1 MAVVCSLP
9 SIIKSRA
16 NKQLGLNNINGFIDI
31 IVKKSKDI
39 NEAESN
45 LESLLE
51 EASNLSE
58 DKKRNIKDKFNKLKN
73 QEVQIKENEDFQMRI
88 NKNKF
93 YSKSLQDLYIN
104 KPLAFKQLE
113 KDFKINVLKSI
124 FLNKETKEIIFDSNK
139 ANTYLLN
146 LQESLFN
153 NTIDFLRKN
162 NLWTYRVTNIKL
174 NQKNSKYYIEA
185 LDIAAD
191 FIKSDFI
198 QEKLTSSVNNEYI
211 EFYNNVVTLA
221 YFDELIN
228 NYFHDIIKIEGIY
241 ENLILNDESGHQ
253 LKYKIEIISKDMS
266 TFGFEDSRRYAAEEM
281 QTNLFKLVAES
292 IPYVDKDFKENESE
306 YLTSNHIQLAMV
318 VLDQLFLNANYD
330 GEYFDLTQN
339 PIETFKRIYENY
351 TDTILGNDVL
361 RSVFYYL
368 FGPISSENQKIN
380 ENFEFGYYSILNRMK
395 SQNLNPVY
403 SLFDLFAFETSKAKA
418 SEMFLF
424 GKNTQNLHLKGL
436 TYKEEIKEKLRKN
449 VISVRNKDSNSTFIF
464 KIKEKTY
471 NLAYLDNLKDFLN
484 QEIKN
489 KLSLTSGENENK
501 HISILKYLSN
511 LLDFPITRIVKY
523 DENKSGYFDQNTQSL
538 LTSLITELTKG
549 VVSDEDDYILPN
561 DFLKLVDHASS
572 WEGDAKMQTYDSSKN
587 TIPLAQLPSPIYKD
601 LYFIKRY
608 KNLYLKNKSSN
619 ILVDNTHRIFSNN
632 NNENYNGSTA
642 IKVDAKIGDVVK
654 SAQTFTPK
662 ENLYVDFKEG
672 FLNQIKNGLIYIQPV
687 AYSDKGTIYY
697 KCFNLK
703 GAEDS
708 SERLMNQT
716 NDDLLKI
723 YFQFQNNY
731 YTELK
736 ENLLNTWN
744 KVFTAQNFTDLKQL
758 DSYLKSLKPEVIL
771 NAINK
776 ALDENPGLEI
786 VKERDYSVYK
796 DANGSYYA
804 LNKTLWYNITIN
816 TKKELFFKDFEQH
829 FQTFKDSFKNFQF
842 TEQDFNIKEYLKDIN
857 LNLKR
862 LGVTTEEDLLK
873 RYLIFKNMFT
883 EQYLNLTLS
892 SPFIHASK
900 KGKNWDRDANFDP
913 AAAVD
918 FKDSYYNRLRSEE
931 TSRLT
936 AFGKRMNSYTAKQT
950 PYITN
955 NNNGIINTI
964 KCAIVTDP
972 KATVFNF
979 DGGLTDDL
987 ESTNGSIFVPGFIAR
1002 LMSNS
1007 LPGAGQEGVQKNF
1020 TVHIGKGY
1028 SSQIKDAQ
1036 FLISNQVIRDSFGNT
1051 IDFKKVLRKMCI
1063 GQKISKNFEI
1073 NKSFGIN
1080 KQLCFLE
1087 NGKYFKI
1094 TNLSIKNNILTRQLQ
1109 EVTEDGKDVIGNQ
1122 FSSEPIKVNS
1132 IYDIWNSLGAEYS
1145 VSLINGKY
1153 EFGEDSMEYL
1163 AELMGLNKELQEN
1176 IIHMLAFESA
1186 VKCGVVNLNSDET
1199 ITKNV
1204 DNDNIKLHS
1213 FDLSLSLSGIQN
1225 DKNEDVDNNEIK
1237 EITQLIAALAQGNSI
1252 EESHSIY
1259 SDIGTVIKSA
1269 IKKLSSSEKNL
1280 ESIKNTINT
1289 LFKDGLKNSEKISLA
1304 HAILNIYE
1312 TDGKTVPFSEN
1323 NIYPKFLS
1331 VLIQQLNNTAI
1342 KRKSS
1347 GLHGIMTPS
1356 EGIIEL
1362 LEDKNG
1368 SIYTL
1373 STIYEL
1379 ALTNNQYSGL
1389 SNEDRIKKYIQDNF
1403 QDESITIDNIS
1414 SIDLEDTI
1422 KIRKLDAQ
1430 GNPIFNS
1437 LTNDFEYEDLKLDT
1451 PQKLKFA
1458 YDLINSGKTVFKV
1471 YSARKNLRPIRYSWT
1486 QEGKHKNLWTN
1497 YFVLEN
1503 FKEDKSMDSL
1513 TLSKSA
1519 QVVMLLLKNGFSFK
1533 DEFYLNQ
1540 NVLNLFYKE
1549 VKQYYS
1555 TQLNLRLNEIIS
1567 KFNDYII
1574 EVENIQYKEAEI
1586 MMSQMHK
1593 SLLGIDAQSMYQI
1606 EQEGVKFFEK
1616 QLNQNIDFIE
1626 DSLITVTTTTHKF
1639 GFVSKITDEFKD
1651 VTAKDFKTKKDEN
1664 GDIYVINKEGEKL
1677 FYLGNNK
1684 IYKKGNNYYIL
1695 SKQNEESSKILLQ
1708 SLSNAIYLNV
1718 NENINS
1724 GTTDKAILKSLFEYL
1739 PNNLLKYNKQVRKVL
1754 SKEHIFEQDLIDINN
1769 IFNTNFSKYVSSLAK
1784 KKYEAFKVLQ
1794 KLISAR
1800 IPGQSRQSFMSCRNV
1815 GYIGSNLNNVYCNK
1829 FMMWIQGADYDIDVA
1844 NIMNFDLK
1852 LDGTLATYN
1861 VFEDISDYDSLD
1873 LPHPNSNL
1881 IVSFKSEQTEESLQ
1895 AYKENE
1901 PLNTRYTNQILEII
1915 ENQELTQFDKVNLVI
1930 QRLKQYNKEFK
1941 GKNNEKIPLLFEK
1954 DNDFLET
1961 LNLYNSQNKSSK
1973 VVRNLILKKIL
1984 KSSDDISNI
1993 QSSFRSVDVVT
2004 DYIKKPAEKYIKENN
2019 MNLKDGVSAYIV
2031 QQINN
2036 DGKKTVGIYANA
2048 IKAYTTLLDYYNNNK
2063 INFGQKDVTLSFS
2076 DGSSQIYSCHGLMGT
2091 SNFVAHTNGID
2102 YDPCDMLS
2110 AMLSLAVDNAK
2121 ELMLSILNAGEEFAG
2136 CYAYLISLGVPVEQI
2151 IKFFTQD
2158 EVKKITEASK
2168 GYIFSGE
2175 ETPSIKILI
2184 NKEINLINKE
2194 ISEINKHLEKNS
2206 DDLSYIQQKTYF
2218 LNKLKIYNNLKIIYN
2233 SAQELRQFTSILK
2246 INQGVKNNSIEIVKF
2261 KQNFIRPFKEFFKM
2275 NKENLTDTELVKK
2288 AIDLNILVGN
2298 FNPKQN
2304 KYTNLK
2310 YGKISLNEFCTN
2322 LEYRKI
2328 LCGIYDQIK
2337 DTFNIYDAIAKSDIY
2352 LSLLEKLSDID
2363 SSASKVSF
2371 KYKMVSQVHD
2381 IITKQMGFLPK
2392 SAFNQYGLKNLKD
2405 TDYKNLENLAND
2417 IIISTWAKNNINL
2430 NINQASVYNM
2440 IGKSAFNKLINL
2452 KTAKGI
2458 QDFINLMQTV
2468 IIPNFLKH
2476 SEEFSENEFV
2486 KHLILHYDKY
2496 KKEHYYKLDINLS
2509 KIKSISQQIKKNNII
2524 DGFDE
2529 LTKKQCPILNIDG
2542 TSIGTWGELLF
2553 IYNTLTTKN
2562 TFGPN
2567 KMTAIFENYITTN
2580 PNSKIA
2586 NLHRQYFEF
2595 DRNTNN
2601 IENYVDSILFTL
2613 FQDNGK
2619 VKLPK
2624 TIVLNQTV
2632 ETTEGNNETETS
2644 SKITSNQYRILTNNT
2659 KSFYNL
2665 LEDSSIEENKEKQKY
2680 VNQLLDYIKNDVLT
2694 VYLKC

>member
-1 MAVVCSLP
+1 MTRICNLP
-9 SIIKSRA
+9 TLIKGQA
-16 NKQLGLNNINGFIDI
+16 NKALSQNNVNGFINI
-31 IVKKSKDI
+31 IIKKSKDI
-39 NEAESN
+39 DEAESN

-51 EASNLSE
+51 ASNLSE
-58 DKKRNIKDKFNKLKN
+58 DKIKSIKDKFGKLKN
-73 QEVQIKENEDFQMRI
+73 QEVQIEENKDFLMRI
-88 NKNKF
+88 NKNEF
-93 YSKSLQDLYIN
+93 YSKSIQDLYIN
-104 KPLAFKQLE
+104 KPLAFKHLE
-113 KDFKINVLKSI
+113 KDFKVNVLKSI
-124 FLNKETKEIIFDSNK
+124 FLNKETKEIIFSSDK
-139 ANTYLLN
+139 ANHYLLN
-146 LQESLFN
+146 FQNSLFKD
-153 NTIDFLRKN
+153 IIKFLKN
-162 NLWTYRVTNIKL
+162 NDLWTYRTTNVKL
-174 NQKNSKYYIEA
+174 NQKNSKFYIEA

-191 FIKSDFI
+191 FIKSDFV

-228 NYFHDIIKIEGIY
+228 DYFHDIIKIEGIY
-241 ENLILNDESGHQ
+241 ENLILNDESGNP

-281 QTNLFKLVAES
+281 QTNLFKLISES

-339 PIETFKRIYENY
+339 PIETFKKVYERYPN
-351 TDTILGNDVL
+351 TILGNDVL

-368 FGPISSENQKIN
+368 FGPISSENPKIN

-449 VISVRNKDSNSTFIF
+449 VISVRNRDSNSTFIF
-464 KIKEKTY
+464 KIDNKTY
-471 NLAYLDNLKDFLN
+471 DLSNSESLKDFLN
-484 QEIKN
+484 QRIKN
-489 KLSLTSGENENK
+489 KLSLVSGENENK
-501 HISILKYLSN
+501 QISILKYLSN

-523 DENKSGYFDQNTQSL
+523 DEQKFGYFDQNTQNL
-538 LTSLITELTKG
+538 LFSLITELTQE
-549 VVSDEDDYILPN
+549 VITNEDDYILPN
-561 DFLKLVDHASS
+561 DFLKLVDHANS

-601 LYFIKRY
+601 NYFIKHY
-608 KNLYLKNKSSN
+608 KDLYSKNKSSN
-619 ILVDNTHRIFSNN
+619 ILVDKRHRVFSNN

-642 IKVDAKIGDVVK
+642 IKIDAKIGDVVK

-703 GAEDS
+703 GAENN
-708 SERLMNQT
+708 SERLMNQN
-716 NDDLLKI
+716 NDDLLNI

-744 KVFTAQNFTDLKQL
+744 KVFPDQNFTDLKQL
-758 DSYLKSLKPEVIL
+758 DSYLKSLEPEVIL

-796 DANGSYYA
+796 DKSGSYYA
-804 LNKTLWYNITIN
+804 LNKTLWYNITIS
-816 TKKELFFKDFEQH
+816 TSKELFYKDFEQH
-829 FQTFKDSFKNFQF
+829 FQTFKTVFKEFQF
-842 TEQDFNIKEYLKDIN
+842 TEQDFNIKDYLKDKS
-857 LNLKR
+857 LNLGK
-862 LGVTTEEDLLK
+862 LGVTTEDALLK

-892 SPFIHASK
+892 SPFVHASK
-900 KGKNWDRDANFDP
+900 KGKDWNRIEDFNP

-918 FKDSYYNRLRSEE
+918 FNNSYYDRLRSEE

-964 KCAIVTDP
+964 KCAIVADP
-972 KATVFNF
+972 RAIVFNF

-1094 TNLSIKNNILTRQLQ
+1094 TNLSIKDNILTRQLQ
-1109 EVTEDGKDVIGNQ
+1109 EVTEAGVEINGAI
-1122 FSSEPIKVNS
+1122 SSNTIKINS
-1132 IYDIWNSLGAEYS
+1132 IYDIWNGLGAEYS
-1145 VSLINGKY
+1145 VNLINGRY

-1163 AELMGLNKELQEN
+1163 AELMGLNKELQED
-1176 IIHMLAFESA
+1176 IIHMLAFESS
-1186 VKCGVVNLNSDET
+1186 VKCGAVNVNSDKT
-1199 ITKNV
+1199 ITENV

-1213 FDLSLSLSGIQN
+1213 FNLSLSLSGIQN
-1225 DKNEDVDNNEIK
+1225 DKNESVDNNEIK

-1289 LFKDGLKNSEKISLA
+1289 LFKDGLKNLEKISLA

-1368 SIYTL
+1368 NVYTL

-1379 ALTNNQYSGL
+1379 ALTNSKYTNL
-1389 SNEDRIKKYIQDNF
+1389 SNENRIKQYIQDNF
-1403 QDESITIDNIS
+1403 QDEPITIDNIS

-1422 KIRKLDAQ
+1422 KIHKLDAQ
-1430 GNPIFNS
+1430 GNFIFND
-1437 LTNDFEYEDLKLDT
+1437 LTNDFEYENLKLDT

-1497 YFVLEN
+1497 YFILEN
-1503 FKEDKSMDSL
+1503 FKDNKSIDSL

-1519 QVVMLLLKNGFSFK
+1519 QVVMLLLKNRYSFK

-1540 NVLNLFYKE
+1540 NDLNLFYEE
-1549 VKQYYS
+1549 VKQHYS

-1567 KFNDYII
+1567 KFSDYIVK
-1574 EVENIQYKEAEI
+1574 VENIQYKEAEI
-1586 MMSQMHK
+1586 MMPQMHK

-1684 IYKKGNNYYIL
+1684 IYEKNGKYYIL
-1695 SKQNEESSKILLQ
+1695 AKQDEESSRILLR
-1708 SLSNAIYLNV
+1708 SLSNAIHLNV
-1718 NENINS
+1718 NENIDS
-1724 GTTDKAILKSLFEYL
+1724 GTTDKTILKSLFEYL
-1739 PNNLLKYNKQVRKVL
+1739 PNNLLKYNKQVKRIL
-1754 SKEHIFEQDLIDINN
+1754 AKEHIYQADLVDMNN
-1769 IFNTNFSKYVSSLAK
+1769 IFNSNFSKYVSSLAK

-1881 IVSFKSEQTEESLQ
+1881 IVSFKSEQTKEVLEIYKTNETLNNKYTSL
-1895 AYKENE
+1895 
-1901 PLNTRYTNQILEII
+1901 ILEII
-1915 ENQELTQFDKVNLVI
+1915 DNQELNQFDKVKSVI
-1930 QRLKQYNKEFK
+1930 KILKQYNKEFK
-1941 GKNNEKIPLLFEK
+1941 GNNKKIPLLFEK

-1961 LNLYNSQNKSSK
+1961 LNLYNSQTKSSR

-2004 DYIKKPAEKYIKENN
+2004 DYIKKPAAKYIKENN
-2019 MNLKDGVSAYIV
+2019 MNLKDGISAYIV

-2063 INFGQKDVTLSFS
+2063 INFGQKNVTLSFS
-2076 DGSSQIYSCHGLMGT
+2076 DGSSQTYSCHGLMGT
-2091 SNFVAHTNGID
+2091 SNFIAHKDGID

-2158 EVKKITEASK
+2158 EVKKITENSK
-2168 GYIFSGE
+2168 GYIFSGK

-2184 NKEINLINKE
+2184 SREINSIT
-2194 ISEINKHLEKNS
+2194 SE
-2206 DDLSYIQQKTYF
+2206 F
-2218 LNKLKIYNNLKIIYN
+2218 NKLNELSSKVTDPEQILIYEQTKKNLRDKLNIYNNLKTIYN

-2246 INQGVKNNSIEIVKF
+2246 INQGVKNNSVEIIKF

-2275 NKENLTDTELVKK
+2275 NKENLTDTELIKK
-2288 AIDLNILVGN
+2288 AIDLNILVGT

-2310 YGKISLNEFCTN
+2310 YGKISLNQFCTN
-2322 LEYRKI
+2322 LEYRKTI
-2328 LCGIYDQIK
+2328 CKIYDQIK

-2352 LSLLEKLSDID
+2352 LNLLEKLADID

-2381 IITKQMGFLPK
+2381 IIAKQMGFLPK

-2417 IIISTWAKNNINL
+2417 IVISAWAKNNINL

-2509 KIKSISQQIKKNNII
+2509 KVKSISQQIKKNNIM
-2524 DGFDE
+2524 DGFNT

-2553 IYNTLTTKN
+2553 IYNTLATKN

-2580 PNSKIA
+2580 PHSGIA

-2595 DRNTNN
+2595 DQNINN

-2624 TIVLNQTV
+2624 VIVSNQTE
-2632 ETTEGNNETETS
+2632 ETTEENNETETS
-2644 SKITSNQYRILTNNT
+2644 SNQYRILMNDT